1 MRLVVLQ
8 YHDVVGDEGFDAS
21 GFAGAAAATY
31 KMRAAR
37 FAEHLDA
44 IAGASHGIPLLAGE
58 VRGDESL
65 RNRRV
70 LLTFDDGGAS
80 AYTRAA
86 PLLEA
91 RGWRGHFFVTSD
103 YIGRST
109 FLSESQIRELHE
121 RGHVI
126 GAHSRSHP
134 LRMAHCSWE
143 ELVEEWTSSLARLTG
158 ITGAPVTVASVP
170 GGYYHRR
177 VAEAAAESGVRT
189 LFTSEPVTRCAAVG
203 PCTVVGRFTLRRG
216 SSARTAGAL
225 ARGAVWPRL
234 SQWTTWNLKK
244 AVKRTAG
251 GTYLRTREAL
261 LK

>member
-1 MRLVVLQ
+1 MRLVALQ

-21 GFAGAAAATY
+21 GFVGAAAATY
-31 KMRAAR
+31 KMRVER
-37 FAEHLDA
+37 FADHLEA
-44 IAGASHGIPLLAGE
+44 IARASRGAPLTAGALS
-58 VRGDESL
+58 VHESL

-80 AYTRAA
+80 AHTRIANM
-86 PLLEA
+86 LES
-91 RGWRGHFFVTSD
+91 RGWRGHFFVTTD

-109 FLSESQIRELHE
+109 FLDEAQIRELHE

-134 LRMAHCSWE
+134 LRMARCSWD
-143 ELVEEWTSSLARLTG
+143 ELHDEWTSSLERLTSIVG
-158 ITGAPVTVASVP
+158 VPVTVASVP

-177 VAEAAAESGVRT
+177 VAEAASAAGVRT
-189 LFTSEPVTRCAAVG
+189 LFTSEPVTRCQRVEACLVI
-203 PCTVVGRFTLRRG
+203 GRFTLRRG
-216 SSARTAGAL
+216 SAARTAGAL
-225 ARGAVWPRL
+225 ARGARWPRWNQWL
-234 SQWTTWNLKK
+234 SWNVKK